1 MVTQLVVEDEYTIN
15 VKLRRPLTN
24 GSCLLPPTITITP
37 DDPTITILPPPNV
50 SLTHAQAAKSVNG
63 APAMVV
69 GCSTDLSKPFPLE
82 GPSWCHYKADDY
94 SEDLKARQ
102 LSIMPPPPST
112 PASPPPPPVRRTYLE
127 ERVSD
132 DKVTHGCLR
141 LPLVQVFSDDNM
153 LVATNKFSTPS
164 EPPPSS
170 SVRLQPATSSFK
182 SNSASSH
189 ALAPPSQLQEPPHP
203 TAPGSLYVERIPA
216 HCKSDCGVLYV
227 PPVDERRLRRSKQDE
242 PPAKGNSRRSRARSD
257 GVASPS
263 PPPPP
268 PPPPPPATSVTWTPP
283 ERVPPRSSSSKAA
296 ARALLAEVLS
306 PRIEN
311 QLQHRPPSPRPQR
324 HAANHGIYG
333 HPNFEKSNRYSS

>member
-1 MVTQLVVEDEYTIN
+1 MT
-15 VKLRRPLTN
+15 
-24 GSCLLPPTITITP
+24 PPSP
-37 DDPTITILPPPNV
+37 FYPPPNV

-63 APAMVV
+63 APPMVV

-82 GPSWCHYKADDY
+82 GPSWCRYKADDDLN
-94 SEDLKARQ
+94 DLKPQQ

-164 EPPPSS
+164 ELPSS
-170 SVRLQPATSSFK
+170 SSFRLQPATSSFR
-182 SNSASSH
+182 SNSPSSH
-189 ALAPPSQLQEPPHP
+189 ALAPPPQLQEPHP

-216 HCKSDCGVLYV
+216 HCKSDSGVLYV

-242 PPAKGNSRRSRARSD
+242 PPAKGNSRRTRAKVND
-257 GVASPS
+257 VASPS
-263 PPPPP
+263 PP

-296 ARALLAEVLS
+296 ARALLSEVLS

-324 HAANHGIYG
+324 L
-333 HPNFEKSNRYSS
+333 PQPRYL